1 MNKKTY
7 VIQLLTSPQARLL
20 ITHDEYIAAL
30 LAYFPLGNQ
39 SVSSSFDDA
48 KTYKEYITDELIP
61 VQAKT
66 TVPLTIDFSSNDIE
80 PGTLAY
86 HRIKGLIT
94 ADSWW
99 YFSSKQ
105 FEQDLLQAEDNPNI
119 TCHFLH
125 ISSGGGEAWYLD
137 RLSETMRALSK
148 PIYCFVEK
156 LCGSAAY
163 YIGSHG
169 AILKALTQNDIIGC
183 IGSMIG
189 FWDIDPYFES
199 LGFKK
204 IEEYARISDLKN
216 KKYNN
221 LKEGKPQQY
230 IDEELEPLAEQ
241 FRTEVRASRPTLASL
256 ELDHPA
262 LRGETF
268 DATHAIDAGLIDGIV
283 TFNEALAEAHEL
295 GQKWCESRKQ
305 QRNRVLSLI

>member
-1 MNKKTY
+1 MNKKAY
-7 VIQLLTSPQARLL
+7 VIQLLTSPQNRLL

-30 LAYFPLGNQ
+30 LAYFPLGSQ
-39 SVSSSFDDA
+39 SISASLDNT
-48 KTYKEYITDELIP
+48 KTYKEYVTDELIP
-61 VQAKT
+61 VQAKSA
-66 TVPLTIDFSSNDIE
+66 VPLTVDFSSNDIE

-105 FEQDLLQAEDNPNI
+105 FEQDLLLAEDNPNI

-137 RLSETMRALSK
+137 RLSETMRSLSK
-148 PIYCFVEK
+148 PIYGFVEK

-169 AILKALTQNDIIGC
+169 SVLKALTQNDIIGC
-183 IGSMIG
+183 IGAMIG

-216 KKYNN
+216 QKYNK
-221 LKEGKPQQY
+221 LKNGEPQQF
-230 IDEELEPLAEQ
+230 IEEELEPLAEQ
-241 FRTEVRASRPTLASL
+241 FRAEVRESRPALARL

-268 DATHAIDAGLIDGIV
+268 DATNAVDAGLIDGIV
-283 TFNEALAEAHEL
+283 TLNEALTEAHEL
-295 GQKWCESRKQ
+295 GSKWNEDRKQ

>member
-1 MNKKTY
+1 MNKKAY

-39 SVSSSFDDA
+39 SISTSLDEP
-48 KTYKEYITDELIP
+48 KTYKEYVADEVLPITAGLSIP
-61 VQAKT
+61 I
-66 TVPLTIDFSSNDIE
+66 TIDYSSNDIE

-94 ADSWW
+94 ADNWW

-105 FEQDLLQAEDNPNI
+105 FEQDLLQAEENPNI

-137 RLSETMRALSK
+137 RLSETMRSLSK
-148 PIYCFVEK
+148 PIYSFVEK
-156 LCGSAAY
+156 VCGSAAY
-163 YIGSHG
+163 YIGCHG
-169 AILKALTQNDIIGC
+169 TVMKALTQNDIIGC

-189 FWDIDPYFES
+189 FWDIDPYFEA
-199 LGFKK
+199 LGFRK

-216 KKYNN
+216 KKYNK
-221 LKEGKPQQY
+221 LKNGEPQQF
-230 IDEELEPLAEQ
+230 IEEELDPLAEQ
-241 FRTEVRASRPTLASL
+241 FCAEVRESRPALASL

-268 DATHAIDAGLIDGIV
+268 DATHAIDVGLIDGIV
-283 TFNEALAEAHEL
+283 TFNQALAEAYEL
-295 GQKWCESRKQ
+295 GCKWNETRKQ

>member
-20 ITHDEYIAAL
+20 ISHDEYIAAL

-39 SVSSSFDDA
+39 SASAFFDDP
-48 KTYKEYITDELIP
+48 KTYKELIAEELVP
-61 VQAKT
+61 VQAKSV
-66 TVPLTIDFSSNDIE
+66 VPLTIDFLSNDIE

-105 FEQDLLQAEDNPNI
+105 FEQDLLQAEENPNI

-137 RLSETMRALSK
+137 RLSETMRFLSK
-148 PIYCFVEK
+148 PIYSFVEK
-156 LCGSAAY
+156 VCGSAAY
-163 YIGSHG
+163 YIGCHG
-169 AILKALTQNDIIGC
+169 ATMKALTQNDLIGC

-199 LGFKK
+199 IGFKK

-221 LKEGKPQQY
+221 LKDGKPQQY

-241 FRTEVRASRPTLASL
+241 FRDEVRSSRKALAAL

-268 DATHAIDAGLIDGIV
+268 DAAHALDNGLIDGII
-283 TFNEALAEAHEL
+283 TFNEALLEAQAL
-295 GQKWCESRKQ
+295 GNKWSESHK

>member
-1 MNKKTY
+1 MNKKAY

-30 LAYFPLGNQ
+30 LAYFPIGNQ
-39 SVSSSFDDA
+39 SVITSSDES
-48 KTYKEYITDELIP
+48 KTYKECIAKEIQPITSSSSIP
-61 VQAKT
+61 I
-66 TVPLTIDFSSNDIE
+66 TIDFTSNEIE

-105 FEQDLLQAEDNPNI
+105 LEQDLILAEENPNI

-137 RLSETMRALSK
+137 RLSETMRSLSK
-148 PIYCFVEK
+148 PIYSFVEK
-156 LCGSAAY
+156 VCGSAAY
-163 YIGSHG
+163 YIGCHG
-169 AILKALTQNDIIGC
+169 SIMKTLTQNDIIGC

-189 FWDIDPYFES
+189 FWDIDPYFEAM
-199 LGFKK
+199 GFRK

-216 KKYNN
+216 KKYND
-221 LKEGKPQQY
+221 LKGGKPQQY

-241 FRTEVRASRPTLASL
+241 FREEVRISRHQLASL
-256 ELDHPA
+256 DLDHPA

-268 DATHAIDAGLIDGIV
+268 DATHAIEVGLIDGIV
-283 TFNEALAEAHEL
+283 TFNEALAEAYEL
-295 GQKWCESRKQ
+295 GEKWHKARNQ